1 MSFPKHGR
9 ERLLVVAA
17 LLLILSFGA
26 AAGPIAEC
34 NQVGDA
40 RRQMR
45 GCMAYLKLPSTD
57 TMNRA
62 VALLNRANIHASRG
76 RYAQALVDY
85 KSAGELDPD
94 NALIPYNLGNAYLDN
109 GKLDRAEGAFSQ
121 AIALDGS
128 FALAYL
134 NRGIAREAL
143 GDHAKAGE
151 DYRHALELDPSISA
165 ARRRLEARR

>member
-45 GCMAYLKLPSTD
+45 GCTAYLKLPSAD
-57 TMNRA
+57 PKNRA
-62 VALLNRANIHASRG
+62 VALLNRANIHARQG

-143 GDHAKAGE
+143 GDHARAGE
-151 DYRHALELDPSISA
+151 DYRQALKLDPSISA